1 MDLIHQIIN
10 SDKAAFEQTFQ
21 HWQSKV
27 YYYFISRTKNEDFA
41 EELTQ
46 MTFIKLWE
54 YREGLSTELDFDTQL
69 FRIART
75 VMIDAIRE
83 KERRKRL
90 MNGFQAAND
99 TIEPVFSTH
108 NEAQSDFNN
117 SLNDLPAVRK
127 KVFVLNRLHG
137 FSYKEIAAEL
147 NISDR
152 TVEKHISLALKQLKR
167 ILTLFSFL

>member
-1 MDLIHQIIN
+1 VDLIHHIIN
-10 SDKAAFEQTFQ
+10 SDKSAFEKAFLD
-21 HWQSKV
+21 WQSKV
-27 YYYFISRTKNEDFA
+27 YYYFISRTRDDDFA

-54 YREGLSTELDFDTQL
+54 YREGLSTEFDFDTQL

-83 KERRKRL
+83 RERRKRL
-90 MNGFQAAND
+90 LSEFQTEHN
-99 TIEPVFSTH
+99 TIEPFFSTH

-137 FSYKEIAAEL
+137 FSYKEIAATL

-167 ILTLFSFL
+167 IMTLFFFL

>member
-10 SDKAAFEQTFQ
+10 SDKLAFEQTFLD
-21 HWQSKV
+21 WQSKV
-27 YYYFISRTKNEDFA
+27 YYYFISRTRDEDFA

-54 YREGLSTELDFDTQL
+54 YREGLSTEHDFDTQL

-90 MNGFQAAND
+90 MNEFQTERD
-99 TIEPVFSTH
+99 TIESFHSTP

-152 TVEKHISLALKQLKR
+152 TVEKHISLALKQLR
-167 ILTLFSFL
+167 RMLTLFSFL

>member
-10 SDKAAFEQTFQ
+10 SDKLAFEQTFLE
-21 HWQSKV
+21 WQSKV
-27 YYYFISRTKNEDFA
+27 YYYFISRTRDDDFA

-54 YREGLSTELDFDTQL
+54 YREGLSPELDFDTQL

-90 MNGFQAAND
+90 MNGFRTERN
-99 TIEPVFSTH
+99 TVELSVTTH
-108 NEAQSDFNN
+108 NEAESDFHN

-152 TVEKHISLALKQLKR
+152 TVEKHISLALKQLRR

>member
-1 MDLIHQIIN
+1 
-10 SDKAAFEQTFQ
+10 
-21 HWQSKV
+21 V
-27 YYYFISRTKNEDFA
+27 YYYFISRTRDDYFA

-54 YREGLSTELDFDTQL
+54 YREGLSTEIDFDTQL

-90 MNGFQAAND
+90 MNGFKTQAD
-99 TIEPVFSTH
+99 TIEPLYSSH
-108 NEAQSDFNN
+108 NEAESDFNN
-117 SLNDLPAVRK
+117 SLQELPAVRK

-152 TVEKHISLALKQLKR
+152 TVEKHISLALKQLR
-167 ILTLFSFL
+167 RMLTLFSFL